1 MKNEGAHIFFSH
13 GLEVVRIL
21 VTTLI
26 RRADD
31 TAVDSGLSAHRMMRI
46 LALVEPYLLILAPY
60 ASIL

>member
-46 LALVEPYLLILAPY
+46 LALVEPYLLILASD